1 MFGALLTIE
10 TSIEKPYKFVYM
22 CMSHDCVQPPLGCT
36 YSQASLSSLI
46 QLSIM
51 LECSNL
57 YLYCNHL
64 LDHEGGIYLR
74 KYGTACINPPTE
86 LHSSLLMYAETLVG
100 EWTAQT
106 VVGLLARTFIGDVCW
121 LSTIARLVSPLE
133 KCKCF
138 MMDDK
143 WKQNKQILLAYKTP
157 VPK

>member
-22 CMSHDCVQPPLGCT
+22 YMSHDYVQPPLGCT

-64 LDHEGGIYLR
+64 LDHEGDIYLR

-86 LHSSLLMYAETLVG
+86 LHSSLLMNAERLVG
-100 EWTAQT
+100 E
-106 VVGLLARTFIGDVCW
+106 
-121 LSTIARLVSPLE
+121 
-133 KCKCF
+133 
-138 MMDDK
+138 
-143 WKQNKQILLAYKTP
+143 
-157 VPK
+157 